1 MSFLA
6 YTMSWRPE
14 RKEIHRLEYSQGQGI
29 NETHPVLLKAV
40 TQVIYNK
47 IKQQDWY
54 KGSCL

>member
-6 YTMSWRPE
+6 YRMSWRPE
-14 RKEIHRLEYSQGQGI
+14 RKEIHRLEYSQGI
-29 NETHPVLLKAV
+29 NEMHPVFLKAV